1 MLLGLPS
8 SKKATM
14 LHKEYSQAL
23 MVDLILLHLDM
34 ILVVL
39 VHLGLLMIGMAEDL
53 MVVALQI
60 AGKLKVKKN
69 CY

>member
-8 SKKATM
+8 SQKATM
-14 LHKEYSQAL
+14 LHKKYSQ
-23 MVDLILLHLDM
+23 VHIVVQIPM

-39 VHLGLLMIGMAEDL
+39 VHLGLQMIGVAVDL

-60 AGKLKVKKN
+60 VGKLKMKKN
-69 CY
+69 C

>member
-1 MLLGLPS
+1 
-8 SKKATM
+8 
-14 LHKEYSQAL
+14 
-23 MVDLILLHLDM
+23 M
-34 ILVVL
+34 ILIVL

-69 CY
+69 CIKKLQVEINQKGKSVLKNIINYHKVRNF

>member
-1 MLLGLPS
+1 MILGLPS
-8 SKKATM
+8 SQKATM
-14 LHKEYSQAL
+14 LHKEHSQ
-23 MVDLILLHLDM
+23 ILLPLDM

-60 AGKLKVKKN
+60 AGKLKMKKN
-69 CY
+69 C

>member
-1 MLLGLPS
+1 
-8 SKKATM
+8 
-14 LHKEYSQAL
+14 
-23 MVDLILLHLDM
+23 M

-60 AGKLKVKKN
+60 AGKLKMKKIDIKDL
-69 CY
+69 